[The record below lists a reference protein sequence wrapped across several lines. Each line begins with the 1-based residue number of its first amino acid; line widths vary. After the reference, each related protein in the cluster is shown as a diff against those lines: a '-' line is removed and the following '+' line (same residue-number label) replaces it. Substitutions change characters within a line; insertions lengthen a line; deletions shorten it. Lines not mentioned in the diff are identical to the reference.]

1 MATNN
6 PVTDKRT
13 KIRPFI
19 LMQPLVVFDLVV
31 DIHKKVKQYLEASFY
46 NLTTIALHDWLT
58 YSEMKNLAK
67 EKVRIVYQPPPN
79 RFASNVPLRSTALSS
94 QTTSCPWEVSTRV

>member
-1 MATNN
+1 MKRSN
-6 PVTDKRT
+6 PVLEKKT

-19 LMQPLVVFDLVV
+19 LMPPLSVFDMVV
-31 DIHKKVKQYLEASFY
+31 NIHERVTFYLESSFY

-67 EKVRIVYQPPPN
+67 EKVRTGWDLLHSSPN
-79 RFASNVPLRSTALSS
+79 SLTHFCLPFLLLVAVRPRAR
-94 QTTSCPWEVSTRV
+94 